1 MDQVEDM
8 EPIPAP
14 PGQLLESSQQHLQ
27 TSGSPPST
35 SALVRVTS
43 ADSVHEPPAGF
54 PIPAPG
60 LGDTLR
66 AATHS
71 PRVQAGSEAGPGRS
85 EHSMNPG
92 HQFPEPGAA
101 VHSACT
107 VPPAPGVDPA
117 SMPFAGLLT
126 SPVAPAAPAA
136 VNSMMGGHGMVYV
149 PGYGLVPVMPFAM
162 PAGIPPGMPSGVPL
176 GMPFPMHHQAS
187 ASISVPVNAGADAEA
202 PVMTA
207 AQPAPPSAVRSFP
220 QLSTF
225 RSLEHLYEVV
235 TCGDPV
241 SSTLSFSAMTAAD
254 PSWRKGQ
261 AKRLFEIES
270 AVKEMTER
278 AAAESRQTGQTVSPR
293 KHAKAMDV
301 ERAQHGSAKGKGATP
316 VASWVKNVLGP
327 LRVERNKQNDEMSS
341 RVSLFL
347 VVQHFHCL
355 EDVITVH
362 SLRQSI
368 HSTCSNCLVAS
379 MRLVSCLNSSKR
391 LQLLQNSCCK
401 FAIKLVLTLWCLDVQ
416 RQEKQCWVDD
426 VQSVDLV
433 QHPAP
438 PL

>member
-1 MDQVEDM
+1 MDQLDDM

-35 SALVRVTS
+35 SALVTVTS
-43 ADSVHEPPAGF
+43 ADSVHEQSAGF
-54 PIPAPG
+54 PFPAPG
-60 LGDTLR
+60 LGDTLH
-66 AATHS
+66 AATHGL
-71 PRVQAGSEAGPGRS
+71 RVQAGSEAGPSRNERAMS
-85 EHSMNPG
+85 PG

-101 VHSACT
+101 VPSAYT

-162 PAGIPPGMPSGVPL
+162 PAGMPPGMPPGVPL

-187 ASISVPVNAGADAEA
+187 ASISAPVNAGAGAEA

-225 RSLEHLYEVV
+225 KSLEHLYEVV
-235 TCGDPV
+235 TCGDPM

-270 AVKEMTER
+270 AFKEMTER

-327 LRVERNKQNDEMSS
+327 LRAERNKQQNGEMSS

-347 VVQHFHCL
+347 LVQHFHCL
-355 EDVITVH
+355 EDIITVH

-368 HSTCSNCLVAS
+368 HSICSNCLVAS
-379 MRLVSCLNSSKR
+379 MRLVSCLN
-391 LQLLQNSCCK
+391 
-401 FAIKLVLTLWCLDVQ
+401 I
-416 RQEKQCWVDD
+416 
-426 VQSVDLV
+426 VQSACSFCRTVAVSL
-433 QHPAP
+433 Q
-438 PL
+438 